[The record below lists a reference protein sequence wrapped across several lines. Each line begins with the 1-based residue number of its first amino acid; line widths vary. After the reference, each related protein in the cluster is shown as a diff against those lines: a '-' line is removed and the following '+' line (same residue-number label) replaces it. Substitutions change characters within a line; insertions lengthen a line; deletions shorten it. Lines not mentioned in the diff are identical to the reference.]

1 MKRFHHPLHRRGMT
15 LVEVLLTITASTMV
29 VGVAGGLLH
38 RALRLE
44 AASRGALQ
52 GERTAL
58 VLARQVRADIRA
70 ARTVAC
76 TADGLP
82 ADVVLRVQPAG
93 EAAIVYRAVRGGLVR
108 EQAIPANRIAREAFS
123 FPAAVRF
130 ESVRGDVVPHEPL
143 QHRSGS
149 ARGQLEVLTVFAHV
163 VSVPVHAE
171 TLDLGARLQ
180 RVR

>member
-1 MKRFHHPLHRRGMT
+1 MKRLHHPLHRRGMT

-38 RALRLE
+38 RGLRLE
-44 AASRGALQ
+44 AASRETLH

-58 VLARQVRADIRA
+58 VLARQFRADIRA

-93 EAAIVYRAVRGGLVR
+93 EGAIVYRAARGGLVR
-108 EQAIPANRIAREAFS
+108 EQPLPTNRMAREAFS

-130 ESVRGDVVPHEPL
+130 ESVRGDGVVTLAGTGGGEP
-143 QHRSGS
+143 GE
-149 ARGQLEVLTVFAHV
+149 GPPIDIEVVA
-163 VSVPVHAE
+163 A
-171 TLDLGARLQ
+171 LGAAARRGEDQ
-180 RVR
+180 P

>member
-130 ESVRGDVVPHEPL
+130 ESVRGD
-143 QHRSGS
+143 G
-149 ARGQLEVLTVFAHV
+149 V
-163 VSVPVHAE
+163 VSLVGAGGGAPGEGPPIDIEVVAA
-171 TLDLGARLQ
+171 LGAAASRGEDQ
-180 RVR
+180 P

>member
-1 MKRFHHPLHRRGMT
+1 MNRFHHPLHRRGMT
-15 LVEVLLTITASTMV
+15 LVELLLAITTTTLV

-58 VLARQVRADIRA
+58 VLARQVRADIRTA
-70 ARTVAC
+70 HAVAC

-82 ADVVLRVQPAG
+82 AGVVLEVQPEG

-108 EQAIPANRIAREAFS
+108 EQPLPAGRIAREAYS

-130 ESVRGDVVPHEPL
+130 ESVRGAGVVTLAGTGGGAAGEGPPIDI
-143 QHRSGS
+143 
-149 ARGQLEVLTVFAHV
+149 EVVAT
-163 VSVPVHAE
+163 
-171 TLDLGARLQ
+171 LGAAARRGEDQ
-180 RVR
+180 P